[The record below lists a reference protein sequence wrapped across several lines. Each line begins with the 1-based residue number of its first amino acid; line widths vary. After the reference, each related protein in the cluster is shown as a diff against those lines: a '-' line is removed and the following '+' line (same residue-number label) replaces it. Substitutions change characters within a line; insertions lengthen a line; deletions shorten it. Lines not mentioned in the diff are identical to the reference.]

1 MTPSNDSA
9 PKGRM
14 QHHREIL
21 AAAKDATP
29 EERREL
35 LEAVRRD
42 ARAQRRARPVPRWLA
57 RRANRRALAVI
68 AAVPFACGVAS
79 AYMTPETLAT
89 SLVQLAGAV
98 GLLAGLLL
106 LRRATRELTEI
117 PDAELDERELVDRN
131 QALGIAYLAL
141 VSCLVV
147 VGLIAI
153 TDGHVLDTA
162 DWKPLFFG
170 TFGTAVLLPSAA
182 AAWKWRDLDDDA

>member
-1 MTPSNDSA
+1 MTRSNDRA
-9 PKGRM
+9 PKVRM

-21 AAAKDATP
+21 AAAKEATP
-29 EERREL
+29 EQRREI

-42 ARAQRRARPVPRWLA
+42 ARVQRRARPVPRWLA
-57 RRANRRALAVI
+57 RRANRRALALI
-68 AAVPFACGVAS
+68 AAAPFACGVTS
-79 AYMTPETLAT
+79 AFMTPEALAT

-106 LRRATRELTEI
+106 LRRVTKELTEI
-117 PDAELDERELVDRN
+117 PDADLDERELGERN
-131 QALGIAYLAL
+131 EALRIAYLAL
-141 VSCLVV
+141 VGCLVL

-153 TDGHVLDTA
+153 TDGPVLDMA

-182 AAWKWRDLDDDA
+182 AAWKWRDLDDEA

>member
-1 MTPSNDSA
+1 MTPSNDTA

-21 AAAKDATP
+21 AAAKDATS

-35 LEAVRRD
+35 LDAALRD
-42 ARAQRRARPVPRWLA
+42 AQVQRQARPVPRWLA
-57 RRANRRALAVI
+57 GRANRRALAVI

-79 AYMTPETLAT
+79 AYMTPGSPAT

-98 GLLAGLLL
+98 CVLAGILL
-106 LRRATRELTEI
+106 LRRGTKELTEI
-117 PDAELDERELVDRN
+117 SDAELDERERGDRN
-131 QALGIAYLAL
+131 QALGTAYLAL
-141 VSCLVV
+141 FGCLVV
-147 VGLIAI
+147 VCLIAI
-153 TDGHVLDTA
+153 TDGRVLDTA

-182 AAWKWRDLDDDA
+182 AAWKWRDLDDEA